1 MRDKMEKLVILP
13 FSVGCVSDSS
23 VAVAAQRH
31 HHHQPRRSKPP
42 PAAADTNS
50 NAKRTQEEDE
60 DSLSSENMKY
70 SLKLL
75 PLPKLTY
82 QLGLI
87 GSSPRVSRHYLSYLL
102 LALVVQAYKDE
113 IEESENEMEIG
124 FPTDV
129 KHVTH
134 IGLDGSASTSPSN
147 GSWDNRLSLHDL
159 FTFPSSIAPS
169 GQCELPME
177 THPEA
182 ASPFVQAHN

>member
-31 HHHQPRRSKPP
+31 HHHHQPRRSKPP

-50 NAKRTQEEDE
+50 NAKRTREEDE

-75 PLPKLTY
+75 PLPKPDISTGFNRLVTKSFRTLF
-82 QLGLI
+82 QLF
-87 GSSPRVSRHYLSYLL
+87 
-102 LALVVQAYKDE
+102 AYKDE
-113 IEESENEMEIG
+113 IVESENEMEIG

-147 GSWDNRLSLHDL
+147 GSWDNRLSPHDL
-159 FTFPSSIAPS
+159 FTFPSSTAPS